1 MRALLPVCGGSG
13 FGHRIVMRRQPN
25 AIESEKGQVPMRTT
39 TRRRL
44 AAGAAVFGAAL
55 CGATPAHAALT
66 TPQANAY
73 VVSADAI
80 GSIVEVLPT
89 PSSTFAPGG
98 TSTLVGISA
107 GPFASSSTLT
117 ATTSGDPTSGTSAA
131 SATVQSLTADLGA
144 SIATISL
151 TGVNSQCMATPDG
164 ASGDGFISGGTVSI
178 LGLPAITLQANAA
191 EDTGVTIP
199 GVGQLTLNEQS
210 VDSDGVRTINALHLV
225 LLPTLGGANVI
236 IGHVSCGG
244 APPTEPTPMI
254 SAPVAG
260 GTTAAA
266 AMGGVVY
273 LRRRRRSIF
282 DAS

>member
-1 MRALLPVCGGSG
+1 
-13 FGHRIVMRRQPN
+13 
-25 AIESEKGQVPMRTT
+25 MRTI

-80 GSIVEVLPT
+80 GSIIAVMPT
-89 PSSTFAPGG
+89 PNSTFAPGG
-98 TSTLVGISA
+98 TTTLAGISA

-117 ATTSGDPTSGTSAA
+117 STTSGDPTSGTSAA
-131 SATVQSLTADLGA
+131 SATVQSLTANLGA
-144 SIATISL
+144 LIGSL
-151 TGVNSQCMATPDG
+151 SVTGVNSNCNATPSG
-164 ASGDGFISGGTVSI
+164 ATGSGVIASGTITA
-178 LGLPAITLQANAA
+178 LGLLPITLQANASPN
-191 EDTGVTIP
+191 TGVNVP
-199 GVGQLTLNEQS
+199 GIGSLVLNEQAT
-210 VDSDGVRTINALHLV
+210 DPTTGVLTVNALHLT
-225 LLPTLGGANVI
+225 LLSSLGGANVV

-244 APPTEPTPMI
+244 TPPTVPTPMI

-266 AMGGVVY
+266 AFGGVVY